1 MIVPFDSTVPPAA
14 SVDSSAAASVA
25 GVVLLSAAAWL
36 LSSVLLPH
44 PANTLT
50 AKTPAKILD
59 NTLYFIKLILLVLIS
74 PLYFL

>member
-25 GVVLLSAAAWL
+25 GVVLLSAADWL

-59 NTLYFIKLILLVLIS
+59 YNLFFIK
-74 PLYFL
+74 

>member
-25 GVVLLSAAAWL
+25 GVVLLSAAWL

-50 AKTPAKILD
+50 AKTPAKIL
-59 NTLYFIKLILLVLIS
+59 IILFS
-74 PLYFL
+74 S